1 MFSFLI
7 SFNLEF
13 LKTWRF
19 NRMTEHLLWSAF
31 SALLVRDCKLLLRK
45 RLADSGGEAL
55 HQQAL
60 KRLQRFARSR
70 LQAFA
75 AQKTCGLRWGSFT
88 STSLEA
94 PSALLVFFLRWRT
107 KASFRVAHKKS
118 PDAVHQGCLVVARE
132 RLELSASG
140 LWIRRSNQLSYL
152 AISWGANI
160 NTANIFES
168 LFLDFKTRRW

>member
-1 MFSFLI
+1 
-7 SFNLEF
+7 
-13 LKTWRF
+13 LK
-19 NRMTEHLLWSAF
+19 S

-88 STSLEA
+88 PTSLEA
-94 PSALLVFFLRWRT
+94 PSALLVFFH
-107 KASFRVAHKKS
+107 AVALLCKHKCRHKKK
-118 PDAVHQGCLVVARE
+118 P
-132 RLELSASG
+132 
-140 LWIRRSNQLSYL
+140 
-152 AISWGANI
+152 
-160 NTANIFES
+160 
-168 LFLDFKTRRW
+168 